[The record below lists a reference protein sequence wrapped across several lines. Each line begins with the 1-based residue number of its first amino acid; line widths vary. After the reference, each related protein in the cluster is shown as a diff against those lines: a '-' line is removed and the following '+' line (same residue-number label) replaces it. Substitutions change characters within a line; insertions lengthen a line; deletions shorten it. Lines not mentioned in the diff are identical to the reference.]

1 MAILIFAVLL
11 LAGWLTVRGSR
22 RATVLVVW
30 TVALCAVL
38 AVFNHHMAA
47 KLSLNF

>member
-11 LAGWLTVRGSR
+11 LAGWLAMRGSR
-22 RATVLVVW
+22 RATVLIVW

-38 AVFNHHMAA
+38 AVFNHHVTTN
-47 KLSLNF
+47 LPLNF

>member
-11 LAGWLTVRGSR
+11 LAGWLTVRGSGR
-22 RATVLVVW
+22 GTILAVW
-30 TVALCAVL
+30 AVALCAVL
-38 AVFNHHMAA
+38 VVFNHHMAA